1 MNYKILCTYPLLHAS
16 PKQAI
21 WIMILRFMGDRAE
34 AKFEEDVEIT
44 QFNYHVKESKSA
56 SQSKEFQAALA
67 ALNET
72 ESKHQHL
79 IRKTLKRKTKFPDL
93 LRKTLDNVEKIE
105 FYEQFLNVRSSN
117 LEKLHFIIGH
127 GILQPTLRLKFLYSF
142 MINILIFLYFQ
153 R

>member
-1 MNYKILCTYPLLHAS
+1 
-16 PKQAI
+16 
-21 WIMILRFMGDRAE
+21 MILRFMGDRAE
-34 AKFEEDVEIT
+34 AKFEEDVEST

-67 ALNET
+67 TLNET
-72 ESKHQHL
+72 ESKHL

-105 FYEQFLNVRSSN
+105 FYEQVLNVRSSN

-153 R
+153 RWNIGTNL